1 MDKYYDGG
9 AIMRTTNFTTNSAMQ
24 RENNFSQDLFSTHR
38 SLGLLF
44 GNIKVWALIWK
55 HRSLGHNYGIRS
67 ESSIKTS
74 FFPMNT
80 QANKIIK
87 SISMHTLKIHTVT

>member
-1 MDKYYDGG
+1 M
-9 AIMRTTNFTTNSAMQ
+9 
-24 RENNFSQDLFSTHR
+24 E
-38 SLGLLF
+38 LGVNPPL
-44 GNIKVWALIWK
+44 KQ
-55 HRSLGHNYGIRS
+55 
-67 ESSIKTS
+67 KTS